1 MTKRILTVSA
11 LAVSS
16 TILAMGAASAAPAS
30 PASAPAPAAASHD
43 TRATIPGMDQFC
55 PFIQNIP
62 MIGSMLCP

>member
-16 TILAMGAASAAPAS
+16 TILAMGTASAAPAA
-30 PASAPAPAAASHD
+30 PASAPAPAAASD
-43 TRATIPGMDQFC
+43 TRAAIPGMDMFC